1 MGSSYT
7 TVAVDEEDGA
17 GGGRSTTDNDEGEE
31 DEADDEEKAE
41 VEVEVEADVVGEI
54 AAVCVRST
62 SIIVKCDV
70 HWRCCRH
77 FQI

>member
-1 MGSSYT
+1 MVGPGGSDGSSYT

-31 DEADDEEKAE
+31 DEADG
-41 VEVEVEADVVGEI
+41 VGEI

-62 SIIVKCDV
+62 SIIIKCDV
-70 HWRCCRH
+70 WRCCRH

>member
-41 VEVEVEADVVGEI
+41 VEVEADGVGEI